1 MQTLPLVNPCS
12 GGTDTDKSSLR
23 QNPYLVNPGDID
35 SNTDQSPLSQNP
47 YLVDSG
53 NIGRNNDLQFLEHPK
68 TISLPT
74 NRGFLG
80 LARHAGDLH
89 KLSTKVGAAGQKGTR
104 AMDRASHK
112 VVGKYSARSVGGT
125 VGRGIHSA
133 GRGAVSLVKM
143 VARAGLRKKTPK

>member
-1 MQTLPLVNPCS
+1 MQPLVKPCS

-53 NIGRNNDLQFLEHPK
+53 NIGRNHDFLGHPK
-68 TISLPT
+68 TISFPAPG
-74 NRGFLG
+74 GFIGLG
-80 LARHAGDLH
+80 KHAG
-89 KLSTKVGAAGQKGTR
+89 KLNDISHRVSAFGTKGTR

-112 VVGKYSARSVGGT
+112 VVGNHSAKSVAQSVGHGGHA
-125 VGRGIHSA
+125 VARGVS
-133 GRGAVSLVKM
+133 SLVKK
-143 VARAGLRKKTPK
+143 VAGVVGLRKKTP